1 MDELPLLI
9 CPLNSEEPCGEV
21 FPRIEAFYRISLT
34 DDASFNNSPLN
45 GIRRELDLVSCTKG
59 SVKIHL
65 NRGHNVNLGIRS
77 ALS

>member
-9 CPLNSEEPCGEV
+9 SPLDPEESCREV
-21 FPRIEAFYRISLT
+21 FPRIETSYRISFT
-34 DDASFNNSPLN
+34 HDAGFNNSPLN

-65 NRGHNVNLGIRS
+65 NRGHNVNLGVRS